1 MLCILPLQ
9 VGTSFYLLLRGK
21 VSVSSSKLADKSAGA
36 IVLTDGACFGEAGLV
51 ARVRREATVTAIADC
66 LMLQLDASDIEDLNI
81 DLVEMRIHV
90 ISQVSCRGTQPS
102 AHGHA
107 GTGLDCAR
115 TAAARSRVAS
125 QILEKANF
133 FRSLTRLQRDTLAT
147 IMDICYYPSE
157 DIVFTE
163 GELVRPQRSRTLPH
177 LIPIWGVASAAAL
190 PQSIANATMDAIAT
204 RSQGTKFFII
214 IEGRVQMRKIS
225 PRSGNTVALAE
236 YHTYDERPWFGELA
250 LWSTKPRAATAV
262 CLEPTKLLVVN
273 AQHLQ
278 TFLDIVP
285 TFASMFDT
293 SMVRQAS
300 AARHLLPPLPF
311 ARACALRL
319 HRSNHKGVGCRGG
332 SSQNS
337 SARPTVAGRV
347 RQGGELAARGGIEQ
361 RQHG

>member
-1 MLCILPLQ
+1 
-9 VGTSFYLLLRGK
+9 LRGK
-21 VSVSSSKLADKSAGA
+21 VSVSSSKMADKSAGP

-66 LMLQLDASDIEDLNI
+66 LMLQLDACDVEDLNI

-90 ISQVSCRGTQPS
+90 I
-102 AHGHA
+102 
-107 GTGLDCAR
+107 
-115 TAAARSRVAS
+115 S

-163 GELVRPQRSRTLPH
+163 GEL
-177 LIPIWGVASAAAL
+177 
-190 PQSIANATMDAIAT
+190 
-204 RSQGTKFFII
+204 GTKFFII

-236 YHTYDERPWFGELA
+236 YHTHDERPWFGELA

-262 CLEPTKLLVVN
+262 CLEPTKLLVIN

-293 SMVRQAS
+293 SMGAYAKVAS
-300 AARHLLPPLPF
+300 LQLEEESGRASMDDLVKQKMAEYQRRKQMQKPMLSRAMSTVSMFHEANPLDAR
-311 ARACALRL
+311 RAIMRKSGFKIAGTAVLGAQSMML
-319 HRSNHKGVGCRGG
+319 AVVKEAGQKG
-332 SSQNS
+332 
-337 SARPTVAGRV
+337 PD
-347 RQGGELAARGGIEQ
+347 E
-361 RQHG
+361 